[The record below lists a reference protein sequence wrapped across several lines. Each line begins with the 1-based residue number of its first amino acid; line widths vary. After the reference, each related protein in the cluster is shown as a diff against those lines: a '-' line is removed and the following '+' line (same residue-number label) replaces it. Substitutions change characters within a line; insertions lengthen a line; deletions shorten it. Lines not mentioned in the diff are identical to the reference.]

1 MDELVREIRESYLK
15 TFEDHL
21 SGSTDTPFY
30 LTDLIIWGLMDR
42 NIGLVE
48 SMPNLIKE
56 ENIHA
61 LAPLL
66 RIQLDSLL
74 RLHAFNLVSD
84 PNELADHIIKGNE
97 LRKFKDK
104 EGNLLSDRRLVSS
117 LSSHLPF
124 VEAMYKKLCGW
135 VHFSESHIFTAVS
148 EGKEDRT
155 IEIGIG
161 DSRKKLDPE
170 LFAESIEA
178 IKAIHLTTIAIMQS
192 YFEKPRKSV

>member
-15 TFEDHL
+15 TFQDHL
-21 SGSTDTPFY
+21 SGSTGTQFY
-30 LTDLIIWGLMDR
+30 LTDLIIFGLMDR

-48 SMPNLIKE
+48 SMPNLVKE

-74 RLHAFNLVSD
+74 RLHAFNLVSN

-104 EGNLLSDRRLVSS
+104 EGNLLSDRHLVSS

-124 VEAMYKKLCGW
+124 VETMYNKLCGW

-148 EGKEDRT
+148 EGKGDRT

-161 DSRKKLDPE
+161 GSRKKLDPE
-170 LFAESIEA
+170 LFVESIEA
-178 IKAIHLTTIAIMQS
+178 IKAIHLATIAIMQS

>member
-1 MDELVREIRESYLK
+1 MDNLVREIREGYLK

-21 SGSTDTPFY
+21 SHSTNTPFY
-30 LTDLIIWGLMDR
+30 TTDLIIFGLMDR

-48 SMPNLIKE
+48 SMPSLIKE

-74 RLHAFNLVSD
+74 RLHAFNLVSN
-84 PNELADHIIKGNE
+84 PNELAGHIIKGNE

-104 EGNLLSDRRLVSS
+104 DGNLLSDRRLVSS
-117 LSSHLPF
+117 LTSHLPF
-124 VEAMYKKLCGW
+124 VETMYNKLCGW
-135 VHFSESHIFTAVS
+135 VHFSELHIFTAVS

-161 DSRKKLDPE
+161 DARKKLDPE
-170 LFAESIEA
+170 LFAESIDA
-178 IKAIHLTTIAIMQS
+178 IRAIHSATIAIMKS